1 MKSNFYGNRKSL
13 IAICFCSVFLFGNR
27 IVCIAANHN
36 EGEFVWYNGK
46 QAITYSVSK
55 SVSPV
60 VTVAL
65 DMFTGDMKQVTG
77 VLPQK
82 THTGNTAIKIVQLDK
97 NRSALK
103 ELLKQDV
110 PVDSLMSKKD
120 AFFIKVTESSNK
132 KQLLVVGSDGRGT
145 AYGILELSRLAGVS
159 PWVWWGDVTP
169 HKEKSINI
177 ACRLYNLSKPLSRVS
192 WNLFE

>member
-1 MKSNFYGNRKSL
+1 M
-13 IAICFCSVFLFGNR
+13 
-27 IVCIAANHN
+27 
-36 EGEFVWYNGK
+36 
-46 QAITYSVSK
+46 
-55 SVSPV
+55 
-60 VTVAL
+60 VTIAL

-120 AFFIKVTESSNK
+120 AFCIKVTESSYK
-132 KQLLVVGSDGRGT
+132 KQLQVVGSG
-145 AYGILELSRLAGVS
+145 YGGETSH
-159 PWVWWGDVTP
+159 P
-169 HKEKSINI
+169 
-177 ACRLYNLSKPLSRVS
+177 
-192 WNLFE
+192 

>member
-1 MKSNFYGNRKSL
+1 M
-13 IAICFCSVFLFGNR
+13 
-27 IVCIAANHN
+27 
-36 EGEFVWYNGK
+36 
-46 QAITYSVSK
+46 
-55 SVSPV
+55 
-60 VTVAL
+60 VTIAL

-120 AFFIKVTESSNK
+120 AF
-132 KQLLVVGSDGRGT
+132 
-145 AYGILELSRLAGVS
+145 
-159 PWVWWGDVTP
+159 
-169 HKEKSINI
+169 
-177 ACRLYNLSKPLSRVS
+177 LSKLPKAPIRNNC
-192 WNLFE
+192 WW